1 VGNLMRLRE
10 LGWIFVVLICL
21 GATAQAKAQ
30 RATLLSPISQPPL
43 TSENKN
49 EVISQQKPAPADPR
63 PSGTDNYSLTDLEN
77 LALANNPT
85 IAAAQALVDQERG
98 LYVQV
103 GLYPN
108 PSFGYLRNDPNK
120 AGQSETSGGFFS
132 QELVV
137 PGKRQLNRAIESQD
151 IRFREFQ
158 LEAQKERV
166 RNDVRIRFYEILGAQ
181 RGVESAQEL
190 EKLAARGVEM
200 AKKQQKAKGSRF
212 DVVRAEIQL
221 QAARVSLEDA
231 HLRHRAA
238 WKQLTYVLGL
248 ADLPLRNLAGN
259 LEADIPALDW
269 EDSLQKLLQANPV
282 LRAQEAK
289 IQEARFAWQRARME
303 AIPNLTVQ
311 VVAEHDQVLKFDTVS
326 TFLALPIPVFNR
338 NQGNVATAAANIQY
352 QQKELERQH
361 LALLDQFAVSFRQYE
376 TALSHARRLKKDILP
391 RVKENLDLT
400 TKAYEAGQFSIFRL
414 IEAEQLYF
422 ETNHAYIDAL
432 TEVHK
437 SGIEIAGMLLVGG
450 LNPTEVGTALQAQP
464 GMGGATQRSLLQ
476 QLQEQG
482 GGRNRLLPG
491 AVQGAER

>member
-1 VGNLMRLRE
+1 LERLMRLGKM
-10 LGWIFVVLICL
+10 GWIIIGCFCL
-21 GATAQAKAQ
+21 AGIPDARAQH
-30 RATLLSPISQPPL
+30 ATLLNPSLEPPEKSDKA
-43 TSENKN
+43 SEHH
-49 EVISQQKPAPADPR
+49 ELPAPSVLHA
-63 PSGTDNYSLTDLEN
+63 GLHLLDLEN

-108 PSFGYLRNDPNK
+108 PSLGYLRNDPDR
-120 AGQSETSGGFFS
+120 AGQSETSGAFFS

-151 IRFREFQ
+151 IRFRQFQ
-158 LEAQKERV
+158 VEAQMERV

-181 RGVESAQEL
+181 RAVESALEL
-190 EKLAARGVEM
+190 EKLAERGVNM
-200 AKKQQKAKGSRF
+200 AKKLQAKVGSRF

-221 QAARVSLEDA
+221 QAVGVSLADA
-231 HLRHRAA
+231 RLRHKTA
-238 WKQLTYVLGL
+238 WKQLTYFLGMP
-248 ADLPLRNLAGN
+248 DLHITRLEGN
-259 LEADIPALDW
+259 LEADISQLDW
-269 EDSLQKLLQANPV
+269 DDSLQKMLQAHPV

-289 IQEARFAWQRARME
+289 IQEARYSWQRARLE
-303 AIPNLTVQ
+303 AVPNLTVQ

-326 TFLALPIPVFNR
+326 TLLALPIPVFNR

-352 QQKELERQH
+352 QQKELERQQ
-361 LALLDQFAVSFRQYE
+361 LALLDQFAVTFRQYE
-376 TALSHARRLKKDILP
+376 TALTHARKLKKDILP

-400 TKAYEAGQFSIFRL
+400 VKAYEAGQFSIFRL

-437 SGIEIAGMLLVGG
+437 SGIEISGMLLVGG
-450 LNPTEVGTALQAQP
+450 LNPTEIGTALQSQP
-464 GMGGATQRSLLQ
+464 GMGGAAQRGLLQ

-482 GGRNRLLPG
+482 AGRNRLLPG